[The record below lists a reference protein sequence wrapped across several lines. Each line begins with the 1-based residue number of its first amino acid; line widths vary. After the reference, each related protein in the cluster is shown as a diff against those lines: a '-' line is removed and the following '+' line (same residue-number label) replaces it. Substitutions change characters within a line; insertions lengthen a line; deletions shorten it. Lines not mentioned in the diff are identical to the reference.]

1 MKHNL
6 FEKVLLCD
14 MVHDE
19 LIVEFPR
26 ELEKETVKA
35 LVDSMESAA
44 AVFCKK
50 LPIPAEAEV
59 GEGWI
64 H

>member
-1 MKHNL
+1 
-6 FEKVLLCD
+6 